1 MVFDSILVV
10 CVGNICRSPL
20 GERLLSAKI
29 ADLGLEISVTS
40 AGIAALEGH
49 GADEDATAVAMAHN
63 VSLDGHVARQFTHE
77 IGTAHSLILVM
88 EAGHKR
94 EIVKTA
100 PDLSGRIMLFD
111 QWVGAKGIPD
121 PYQRSI
127 TFHEEVFAQ
136 VEKAANAWVDKLE
149 KSTQGKTKNAG

>member
-20 GERLLSAKI
+20 GERLLAAKLAERGLDI
-29 ADLGLEISVTS
+29 AVTS
-40 AGIAALEGH
+40 AGIAALAGH
-49 GADEDATAVAMAHN
+49 DADPDATAVATARN
-63 VSLDGHVARQFTHE
+63 VSLDGHVARQFSHE
-77 IGTAHSLILVM
+77 IGSSHALILVM

-94 EIVKTA
+94 EIVKNA

-111 QWVGAKGIPD
+111 QWTGAVGIPD
-121 PYQRSI
+121 PYRRST

-136 VEKAANAWVDKLE
+136 VEKAATAWVDKLE
-149 KSTQGKTKNAG
+149 KSTQGKSKNAR

>member
-20 GERLLSAKI
+20 GERLLEKKLL
-29 ADLGLEISVTS
+29 DRGLDITVAS

-49 GADEDATAVAMAHN
+49 GADEDAASVALARN
-63 VSLDGHVARQFTHE
+63 VSLDGHAARQFSYE
-77 IGTAHSLILVM
+77 IGAAHALILVM
-88 EAGHKR
+88 EAGHKW

-111 QWVGAKGIPD
+111 HWIGAAGIPD
-121 PYQRSI
+121 PYRRSI
-127 TFHEEVFAQ
+127 AFHEEVFTQ
-136 VEKAANAWVDKLE
+136 VEKAASAWVDKLQ
-149 KSTQGKTKNAG
+149 KSTQEKTKNAG